1 MYDYINGK
9 FTYKTSSSKG
19 CYITIEAGGIG
30 YRFEIMERDFVNLPE
45 LCEDLKIF
53 SVLLHREDKM
63 SFCGFLKR
71 EDRDI
76 FNILTSVSGV
86 GSKMALTLLNSFE
99 VSDLVGFVLDGNFK
113 ELTRAKGVGPKLA
126 QKIILELKDKLTSY
140 NDVVPVAASA
150 CTACVGVKS
159 QNVEDAQMVL
169 LSLGYNKDEVSG
181 AISRVLASVT
191 SEPSAEEILKE
202 SLKVLSI

>member
-1 MYDYINGK
+1 MYDYIKGI
-9 FTYKTSSSKG
+9 FTYKTSTSKG
-19 CYITIEAGGIG
+19 NYVTIETSGGVG
-30 YRFEIMERDFVNLPE
+30 YIFEVMDRDFTTLPE
-45 LCEDLKIF
+45 INEVVKMY
-53 SVLLHREDKM
+53 SVLIHREDKM
-63 SFCGFLKR
+63 SLCGFLKR

-76 FNILTSVSGV
+76 FNTLTSVSGV

-99 VSDLVGFVLDGNFK
+99 VSDLVGFVLDGDYK

-140 NDVVPVAASA
+140 QGAVPVKSVSGGAVA
-150 CTACVGVKS
+150 TS

-169 LSLGYNKDEVSG
+169 LSLGYEKDEVTG
-181 AISRVLASVT
+181 AITKVLEKFSP
-191 SEPSAEEILKE
+191 SSSAEDILKE